1 MSSDPVFTDYNY
13 EKNSNLNKKTQPQKL
28 QLTTNIAS

>member
-13 EKNSNLNKKTQPQKL
+13 EKKNGN
-28 QLTTNIAS
+28 TNQIRTVKMGEKS

>member
-13 EKNSNLNKKTQPQKL
+13 EKKNG
-28 QLTTNIAS
+28 NINQIQTVKIVEKPLLVD